1 MRISDW
7 SSDVCSSDLAM
18 NGDDTRT
25 AQFALHFRLDQLQI
39 DDAALRIATGGNFG
53 TPRSKADIDGTQ
65 KNMLKSL
72 DAERD
77 PDVVIRSVKLAGE
90 WPMLVADVAITLH
103 GVTRIQS
110 IVMAAV
116 RDGDSIKTD
125 GRFALRPSGFGI
137 APFSILGGALAVDD
151 VLAISFT
158 LQLQRAH

>member
-1 MRISDW
+1 MHSHFFVYSSGGHRDLHVLTHSFPTRR
-7 SSDVCSSDLAM
+7 SSD
-18 NGDDTRT
+18 
-25 AQFALHFRLDQLQI
+25 
-39 DDAALRIATGGNFG
+39 
-53 TPRSKADIDGTQ
+53 
-65 KNMLKSL
+65 
-72 DAERD
+72 
-77 PDVVIRSVKLAGE
+77 
-90 WPMLVADVAITLH
+90 LVADVAFTLH

-125 GRFALRPSGFGI
+125 GRFALRQSDFGI

>member
-1 MRISDW
+1 
-7 SSDVCSSDLAM
+7 M

-90 WPMLVADVAITLH
+90 WRSEEHTSELQSLM
-103 GVTRIQS
+103 RIS
-110 IVMAAV
+110 YAV
-116 RDGDSIKTD
+116 FCLKKKTTHKKQTYPKAYTD
-125 GRFALRPSGFGI
+125 
-137 APFSILGGALAVDD
+137 
-151 VLAISFT
+151 
-158 LQLQRAH
+158 